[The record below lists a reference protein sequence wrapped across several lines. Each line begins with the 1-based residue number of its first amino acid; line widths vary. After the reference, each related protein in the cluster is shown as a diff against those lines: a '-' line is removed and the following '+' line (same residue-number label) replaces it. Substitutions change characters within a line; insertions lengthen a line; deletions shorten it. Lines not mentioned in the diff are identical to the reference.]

1 MEAAKGVIWNHG
13 EVKIGLTR
21 AHKYVV
27 GFVLVTD
34 TPLPQ
39 AATGSHTC
47 HMGGGPNNLITQAL
61 LQTMRSFPALYALGN
76 LSNAV
81 MTVAEW
87 DPNELLRVGKER
99 AEDAMGREAPEEK
112 KTPKRSRKRGKPPC

>member
-1 MEAAKGVIWNHG
+1 MEAAKGVIWDHG

-21 AHKYVV
+21 AYKYTV

-39 AATGSHTC
+39 AAIGSHTC
-47 HMGGGPNNLITQAL
+47 HMGSNPNNLITQAL
-61 LQTMRSFPALYALGN
+61 LQTMRSFPALYALGD

-81 MTVAEW
+81 MTVTEW
-87 DPNELLRVGKER
+87 DPNELLRVSKER
-99 AEDAMGREAPEEK
+99 TEEAEGSVDREPPQ
-112 KTPKRSRKRGKPPC
+112 PKRRKKEKSP